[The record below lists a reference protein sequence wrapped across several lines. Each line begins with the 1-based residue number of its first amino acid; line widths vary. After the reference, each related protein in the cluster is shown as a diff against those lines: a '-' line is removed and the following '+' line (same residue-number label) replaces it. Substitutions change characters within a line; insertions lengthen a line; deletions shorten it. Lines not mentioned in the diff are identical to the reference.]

1 MGFLEKGML
10 EPCRVNQA
18 AYGAYTVIDAGE
30 NGHAALFPLI
40 ATVIDLIYSIAGI
53 VRVPDVCEEIIQ
65 FRYDTRDVAV

>member
-1 MGFLEKGML
+1 MGFLEKEKL

-30 NGHAALFPLI
+30 YGHAALFPLM

-53 VRVPDVCEEIIQ
+53 VRVPGLFKEMLQLSYATLD
-65 FRYDTRDVAV
+65 DAV

>member
-1 MGFLEKGML
+1 ML

-18 AYGAYTVIDAGE
+18 AYGAYTVIDEGE
-30 NGHAALFPLI
+30 NGHAALYPPLI

-53 VRVPDVCEEIIQ
+53 VRVPDVCEEIFQ